1 MTVAEFGSFAELV
14 LTRSDER
21 GDADAFVFLAEG
33 VRGTEPEHLP
43 YFELDRSAK
52 DIASWLQERGMAGR
66 QVLLLYPSGLEF
78 IKAFVGCLYAG
89 AVAVPAPLPSEQG
102 QHFRR
107 VSGIV
112 RDARVGA
119 VLTLGAHAP
128 EVEAWLAAEGF
139 SDVVCLPTDQGP
151 VGDVGVWRHPRLG
164 PEHLAFLQYTSGS
177 TNAPKGVMVSHG
189 NLLAN
194 EAAIARSAR
203 NTKDMVIGGWLPFY
217 HDMGL
222 IGHVLQPLWLGTSSV
237 LMSPVSFLR
246 RPVRW
251 LEMISQY
258 GVHGTGGPNFAYDL
272 CVRRITDKQLEGIDL
287 SSWRT
292 ACNGA
297 EPVRAET
304 LRAFTERFA
313 PYGFKADTFF
323 PCYGMAETTLLV
335 TGTPKERGALLRE
348 VDAAGLE
355 HGSVEGPYLGAPTRT
370 LVSSGVAHPDDFT
383 LRVVDPDSRVE
394 QPDGKV
400 GEIWIRGASVACGYW
415 ERPEVNAEVFGA
427 RIAAQEALG
436 PWLRTGDMGVL
447 SGGELFV
454 TGRLKEMVLING
466 RNIYPYDV
474 ESAIRALSPAIG
486 AGAVFGVETGGQE
499 HLVVIHEVRAGAAGV
514 DLRTLATGIQRLIGQ
529 DFSVPAGTV
538 LLVRPGT
545 IRRTTSGKIQRTLMR
560 SLFLEGSVTALHAVV
575 DPSVRSFI
583 GELEASAAGTAS
595 RHGAAPAADP
605 ALLPVG

>member
-1 MTVAEFGSFAELV
+1 M

-33 VRGTEPEHLP
+33 RGGTQAEHLP
-43 YFELDRSAK
+43 YAELDRAAK
-52 DIASWLQERGMAGR
+52 DLASWLQERGLQGR

-102 QHFRR
+102 QHFQR

-119 VLTLGAHAP
+119 VLTLGAHVP
-128 EVEAWLAAEGF
+128 DVEAWLAAENF
-139 SDVVCLPTDQGP
+139 SDVACLATDRGP
-151 VGDVGVWRHPRLG
+151 VADAGAWSDPRLR
-164 PEHLAFLQYTSGS
+164 PDDLAFLQYTSGS

-194 EAAIARSAR
+194 EAAIARATG
-203 NTKDMVIGGWLPFY
+203 NTPDTVVGGWLPFY

-222 IGHVLQPLWLGTSSV
+222 IGHVLQPLWLGTVSV

-246 RPVRW
+246 KPARW
-251 LEMISQY
+251 LQMVSEY
-258 GVHGTGGPNFAYDL
+258 GVHGSGGPNFAYDL
-272 CVRRITDKQLEGIDL
+272 CVRRITDAQLEGVDL
-287 SSWRT
+287 STWRT

-304 LRAFTERFA
+304 LKAFTERFG
-313 PYGFKADTFF
+313 PYGFRAETMF

-335 TGTPKERGALLRE
+335 TGTPRGRGALVRE

-355 HGSVEGPYLGAPTRT
+355 RGAVQGPYLGAPRRS
-370 LVSSGVAHPDDFT
+370 LVSSGVADGEDFEV
-383 LRVVDPDSRVE
+383 RVVDPDTRAE
-394 QPDGKV
+394 RPAGRV
-400 GEIWIRGASVACGYW
+400 GEIWVRGASVASGYW

-427 RIAAQEALG
+427 RISGLEGLG
-436 PWLRTGDMGVL
+436 TWLRTGDLGVL
-447 SGGELFV
+447 DGAELFV

-466 RNIYPYDV
+466 RNVYPYDV
-474 ESAIRALSPAIG
+474 ESAVRTLDPAIG
-486 AGAVFGVETGGQE
+486 TGAVFGIDAEGQE
-499 HLVVIHEVRAGAAGV
+499 QLVVIHEIKAAAAHTDLAGV
-514 DLRTLATGIQRLIGQ
+514 AAGIQRLIAKE
-529 DFSVPAGTV
+529 FAVPAGNV

-560 SLFLEGSVTALHAVV
+560 RLFASGAVVPLHAVL
-575 DPSVRSFI
+575 DPAVRALVAAAETAA
-583 GELEASAAGTAS
+583 GAAAGAGTAGAKS
-595 RHGAAPAADP
+595 DPTAAPAGTAP
-605 ALLPVG
+605 ALTPVG

>member
-21 GDADAFVFLAEG
+21 GDADAFVFLSEG
-33 VRGTEPEHLP
+33 ARGAQAEHLP
-43 YFELDRSAK
+43 YAELDRAAR
-52 DIASWLQERGMAGR
+52 DVASWLQERRLQGR
-66 QVLLLYPSGLEF
+66 QVLLLYPSGPEF
-78 IKAFVGCLYAG
+78 VKAFIGCLYAG

-119 VLTLGAHAP
+119 VLTLAEHAP
-128 EVEAWLAAEGF
+128 EVEAWLAAEDFG
-139 SDVVCLPTDQGP
+139 DVVCLPTDAGP
-151 VGDVGVWRHPRLG
+151 VGDVAAWRDPQLG

-194 EAAIARSAR
+194 EAAIARATH
-203 NTKDMVIGGWLPFY
+203 NTPDSVIGGWLPFY

-222 IGHVLQPLWLGTSSV
+222 IGHVLQPLWLGTRSV
-237 LMSPVSFLR
+237 LMSPASFLR
-246 RPVRW
+246 KPARW
-251 LEMISQY
+251 LQMISEY
-258 GVHGTGGPNFAYDL
+258 GVNGSGGPNFAYDL
-272 CVRRITDKQLEGIDL
+272 CVRRVTDAQLEGVDL

-304 LRAFTERFA
+304 LKDFAERFG
-313 PYGFKADTFF
+313 PYGFRPEALF

-335 TGTPKERGALLRE
+335 TGARKGRPALLRE
-348 VDAAGLE
+348 ADAAGLE
-355 HGSVEGPYLGAPTRT
+355 RGALTGPYPGEPRRT
-370 LVSSGVAHPDDFT
+370 LVSSGVADGEDFEV
-383 LRVVDPDSRVE
+383 RVVDPDSRIE
-394 QPDGKV
+394 QPGGLV
-400 GEIWIRGASVACGYW
+400 GEIWVRGASVASGYW

-427 RIAAQEALG
+427 RILGQEELG
-436 PWLRTGDMGVL
+436 AWLRTGDLGVL
-447 SGGELFV
+447 EGAELFV

-474 ESAIRALSPAIG
+474 ESAVRSLDPALG
-486 AGAVFGVETGGQE
+486 AGAVFGVDAEDQE
-499 HLVVIHEVRAGAAGV
+499 HLVVIHEVRAAAAGS
-514 DLRTLATGIQRLIGQ
+514 DLRTLTTSVQRLIGQ
-529 DFSVPAGTV
+529 EFSVPAGNV

-545 IRRTTSGKIQRTLMR
+545 VRRTTSGKIQRTLMR
-560 SLFLEGSVTALHAVV
+560 RLFLGGGVTALHSVLDPGVRDLVESTV
-575 DPSVRSFI
+575 DTAR
-583 GELEASAAGTAS
+583 AAD
-595 RHGAAPAADP
+595 AAPAP
-605 ALLPVG
+605 APVG